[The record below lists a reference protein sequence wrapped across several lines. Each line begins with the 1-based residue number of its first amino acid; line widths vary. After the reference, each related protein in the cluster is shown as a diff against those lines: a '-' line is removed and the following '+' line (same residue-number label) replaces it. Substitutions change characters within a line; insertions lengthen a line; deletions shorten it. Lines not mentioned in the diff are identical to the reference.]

1 MATLIRWSPFRETET
16 FTRGVNRAY
25 EAKRRETAPLTHALP
40 LDLYET
46 EKAFVVTAN
55 VPGLKPEQIQVNFED
70 GVLTIV
76 AEVAE
81 AELGEN
87 TRTLVRERAHGRFA
101 RSIRLADS
109 VDTNAVEAVYNNG
122 VLTLTLPKT
131 PESQPKQIQV
141 KFTSPLLDSQN

>member
-1 MATLIRWSPFRETET
+1 MATFIRWSPFRESEA
-16 FTRGVNRAY
+16 FDRAVNRAF
-25 EAKRRETAPLTHALP
+25 EGQRREAAPLTRTLP
-40 LDLYET
+40 VDLYET

-81 AELGEN
+81 AEVGEN

-109 VDTNAVEAVYNNG
+109 VDSNNVEAVYDNG